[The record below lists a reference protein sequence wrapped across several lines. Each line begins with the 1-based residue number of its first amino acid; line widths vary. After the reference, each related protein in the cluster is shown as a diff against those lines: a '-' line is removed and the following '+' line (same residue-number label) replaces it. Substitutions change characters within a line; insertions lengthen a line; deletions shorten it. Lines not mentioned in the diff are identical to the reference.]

1 MFKFQY
7 IFLLFIIACSGN
19 PTTESNNESESAS
32 TEVIPNAKVI
42 DNKEPLVFTT
52 NIDNLRLRDQPGTEG
67 KELVRLPLGTK
78 VFDTGEISEFTTPL
92 KLRGISFDEPWIK
105 VTTEQGVSG
114 WIYGGALNY
123 ALNPKNPEAEVL
135 LQKRLNGFFGQD
147 IAGAI
152 QKYRQ
157 NYNNTNTAA
166 QFAIVYEEGLALRKR
181 LVDRLEEK
189 IEVDYEELPDLF
201 WLKEA
206 MPGYVPEL
214 VAEGTMYH
222 LFNDYKQF
230 QQKAKHTNGSED
242 DEMAGLFFLIY
253 QLDSVEHFYPAYFMQ
268 TWDYGGNSL
277 LGKGIHTKVLDKMD
291 SLVKQNSPFDKTI
304 TDLKNELV
312 LDITNQ
318 EVTGYWESE
327 EAVIRELKTIIKKN
341 YFVFTKEDNVALEA
355 RLKMI
360 MNAKANKIEF
370 NKRAGG

>member
-1 MFKFQY
+1 MNK
-7 IFLLFIIACSGN
+7 LLCFSLLLVMACSGN
-19 PTTESNNESESAS
+19 QTTASNDESESSS
-32 TEVIPNAKVI
+32 TEATSKPNEPT
-42 DNKEPLVFTT
+42 NKEPLVFTT

-67 KELVRLPLGTK
+67 KELVRLSLGTTI
-78 VFDTGEISEFTTPL
+78 FDTGEISEFTTPM
-92 KLRGISFDEPWIK
+92 KLRGIAFDEPWLK

-123 ALNPKNPEAEVL
+123 ALNPNNPEAEAL
-135 LQKRLNGFFGQD
+135 LQKRLTGFFGQD
-147 IAGAI
+147 IAGAF

-166 QFAIVYEEGLALRKR
+166 QFASVYEEGLALRER

-189 IEVDYEELPDLF
+189 IEVNYEQLPDLF

-206 MPGYVPEL
+206 MPGYVPQL

-222 LFNDYKQF
+222 MFNDYKQF

-242 DEMAGLFFLIY
+242 DEMAQLFFLVY
-253 QLDSVEHFYPAYFMQ
+253 QLDSVEHFFPAWFMQ

-291 SLVKQNSPFDKTI
+291 NLIKQNSPFDKTI
-304 TDLKNELV
+304 TDLKNELL
-312 LDITNQ
+312 LDITNP
-318 EVTGYWESE
+318 EASGFWENQ
-327 EAVIRELKTIIKKN
+327 EAVTRELKSIIKKN

-360 MNAKANKIEF
+360 INAKANKIEF
-370 NKRAGG
+370 NARAGG